1 MQFVLLYQKLFNRN
15 SLYQKIKFKGFNM
28 TTEIFSSQNSD
39 NIHNIESEIKKEEHI
54 PQTQEN
60 LPSENLEDKRKE
72 VEEINAEVQQLQ
84 AKKEKL
90 QQEIDEESIKGEQK
104 NNPIID
110 LSSKKWQAEYEAVVG
125 LKHRKPLPPNPGQ
138 DAAYARADEQFSVV
152 ISADGAGSSIVSDIG
167 SQRVVAGVY
176 RLVHTLYNSQFK
188 ALDEEKAL
196 IEDDIRRWA
205 LILTKHAK
213 GILDDLALEYRRDAK
228 DFRCTLLVGLVG
240 KLHTFWFKIGD
251 GAIVKEVISVNEKN
265 ESAYQLSMVGEV
277 GKGEYANETIF
288 ISEQLEPKNVQYGS
302 FANTNLTALFTMSDG
317 AAGRFVSNDG
327 KQVTPYLTVLAE
339 ELRKGD
345 LKRYHLTK
353 LFYSEAFLEGH
364 DGDDCSIAL
373 IAR

>member
-1 MQFVLLYQKLFNRN
+1 
-15 SLYQKIKFKGFNM
+15 M
-28 TTEIFSSQNSD
+28 TTEISSSQNSE
-39 NIHNIESEIKKEEHI
+39 NIHNIEPETKKEEHI
-54 PQTQEN
+54 PQAQENPNTSTITSSNSLLEEN
-60 LPSENLEDKRKE
+60 LPSENLEDKLKKMDEIRALEKQ
-72 VEEINAEVQQLQ
+72 VQEEKA
-84 AKKEKL
+84 KL
-90 QQEIDEESIKGEQK
+90 QQEIDEENIKEQQK
-104 NNPIID
+104 NSPIIEF
-110 LSSKKWQAEYEAVVG
+110 SSKKWHAEYEAVVG
-125 LKHRKPLPPNPGQ
+125 LKHRRPLPPNPGQ
-138 DAAYARADEQFSVV
+138 DAAYARADDQFSVI

-176 RLVHTLYNSQFK
+176 RLIHTLYNSQFK
-188 ALDEEKAL
+188 TLDEEKTL

-213 GILDDLALEYRRDAK
+213 GILEDLALEYRRDAR

-240 KLHTFWFKIGD
+240 KYHTFWFKIGD
-251 GAIVKEVISVNEKN
+251 GAIVKEVAFSNEKN
-265 ESAYQLSMVGEV
+265 EPAYQLSAVGEV
-277 GKGEYANETIF
+277 GKGEYANETMF
-288 ISEQLEPKNVQYGS
+288 ISEQLKPENVQYGS

-317 AAGRFVSNDG
+317 AAGRCVSNDG
-327 KQVTPYLTVLAE
+327 KRVAPYLSELAE